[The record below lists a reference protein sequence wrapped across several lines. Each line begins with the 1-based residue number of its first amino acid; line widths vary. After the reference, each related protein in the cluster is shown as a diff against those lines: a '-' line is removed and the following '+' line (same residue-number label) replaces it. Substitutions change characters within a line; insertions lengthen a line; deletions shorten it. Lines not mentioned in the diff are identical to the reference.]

1 MSSSSNEI
9 SKYRMIARLIF
20 TFEILIQSS
29 IKGKDITEMERIE
42 EINNPSG
49 LSHRF
54 WQDRNGRIV
63 LTGSF
68 STSICVICAIILP
81 FGELVVLCFFA

>member
-1 MSSSSNEI
+1 
-9 SKYRMIARLIF
+9 
-20 TFEILIQSS
+20 
-29 IKGKDITEMERIE
+29 MERIE
-42 EINNPSG
+42 EINNPFG

-68 STSICVICAIILP
+68 STSICVICSIILP
-81 FGELVVLCFFA
+81 FRELFGLGVFS